1 MKTYHEKNLVINN
14 RELRYHGPFRTEDLF
29 RTINKVLEE
38 KQYSKREKKTE
49 ESVQPEGKNT
59 FIELRPWKEKTPE
72 VTLMLKI
79 KMDLQNVQEALIE
92 KEGRKQKM
100 QQGDVL
106 VALDAWLLTDYEH
119 HWRMHPVT
127 YFLRA
132 MVNKFLYKSR
142 EDRQIMAELQGDAGA
157 VTAAVQS
164 LFKSYEVQK
173 QKPLKEEAVRKAVAE
188 QFQRERE

>member
-14 RELRYHGPFRTEDLF
+14 RELRYRGPFRTEDIF
-29 RTINKVLEE
+29 QTINKVLEK

-49 ESVQPEGKNT
+49 ESVQPEGKTT

-79 KMDLQNVQEALIE
+79 KMHLQNVREAIIE

-106 VALDAWLLTDYEH
+106 IALDAWLLTDYEH

-142 EDRQIMAELQGDAGA
+142 EDRQIMAELQSDAGA
-157 VTAAVQS
+157 VMAAVQG
-164 LFKSYEVQK
+164 LFRSYQPKREK
-173 QKPLKEEAVRKAVAE
+173 GMAEEAVKRIIAE
-188 QFQRERE
+188 EAGE

>member
-1 MKTYHEKNLVINN
+1 MKTSHEKNLVINN

-29 RTINKVLEE
+29 RAINKVLEGR
-38 KQYSKREKKTE
+38 QYSKREKKTE

-79 KMDLQNVQEALIE
+79 KMDLQNVREALVE
-92 KEGRKQKM
+92 KEGHKQKM

-119 HWRMHPVT
+119 HWRMHPIT

-132 MVNKFLYKSR
+132 MANKFLYKSR
-142 EDRQIMAELQGDAGA
+142 EDRQIMAELQSDAGA
-157 VTAAVQS
+157 VTAAVQG
-164 LFKSYEVQK
+164 LFKSYGVQK
-173 QKPLKEEAVRKAVAE
+173 ERSLHEETVRKTVAE
-188 QFQRERE
+188 ELSKEKE